1 MDLMKKKYKTR
12 FYILFFIL
20 KILFLY
26 PIFFLSSFAITYFVF
41 GKNFQNWESLCS
53 IILAAIFTIYLL
65 IRWILKFYFNF
76 FLKKNIF
83 KSFFAVM
90 FLLKL
95 SFNWK
100 KYNYIDEETINII
113 KTFSRKGLAL
123 HGSMSIL
130 WSNSNFIEKPM
141 IWILF
146 RCQYLTNTY

>member
-1 MDLMKKKYKTR
+1 MIEFKKFDEFMGLMRRKYETK

-20 KILFLY
+20 KILLIY
-26 PIFFLSSFAITYFVF
+26 PTFFVSSFAITYFVF
-41 GKNFQNWESLCS
+41 GKNFRNWESLCS

-113 KTFSRKGLAL
+113 KTFSRKGL
-123 HGSMSIL
+123 
-130 WSNSNFIEKPM
+130 
-141 IWILF
+141 
-146 RCQYLTNTY
+146 